1 MEEKD
6 DSPEGRDTEKAALSQ
21 ALLKMYGMAAG
32 PRGPLGCPTPWNSYL
47 PFCYM
52 KHTVES
58 KSILAL
64 SHTTDSEMGISMA
77 ALLFA
82 EPHSISLEA
91 EVLPLL
97 CSWLSP
103 CPSQGI

>member
-52 KHTVES
+52 KHTVEN

-64 SHTTDSEMGISMA
+64 SHTTEMGISMA